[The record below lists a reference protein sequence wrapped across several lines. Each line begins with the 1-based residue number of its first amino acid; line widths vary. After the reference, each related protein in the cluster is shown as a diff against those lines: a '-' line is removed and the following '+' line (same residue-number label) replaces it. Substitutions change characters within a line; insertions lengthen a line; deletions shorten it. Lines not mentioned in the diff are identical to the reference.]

1 MTYYAYIENNQING
15 CGECQCLNEEI
26 MNFEI
31 SEEIFNNIQDY
42 IWNGQA
48 VVIDPDLDE
57 KRLNEAKDNKYQEA
71 LSKAKLFI
79 DNGAVYQFDENNSI
93 EATDGNIGKMTAYA
107 LAFQTGTVDKV
118 YWTSKEDNVLELS
131 ADDILTILTGLGTI
145 QSAIWNI
152 KFVSYKTAIEQAAT
166 VEEVKAIE
174 IDYES
179 EVE

>member
-1 MTYYAYIENNQING
+1 MKIKDIQNIEIT
-15 CGECQCLNEEI
+15 EEQ
-26 MNFEI
+26 
-31 SEEIFNNIQDY
+31 FNNIQDY

-48 VVIDPDLDE
+48 VVIDPDLNE
-57 KRLNEAKDNKYQEA
+57 KQLNDAKNKKYQEA

-107 LAFQTGTVDKV
+107 LAFQSGAVDKV
-118 YWTSKEDNVLELS
+118 YWTSKEDNVLELN
-131 ADDILTILTGLGTI
+131 ANDILTILTGLGEI
-145 QSAIWNI
+145 QSVVWNL
-152 KFVSYKTAIEQAAT
+152 KFVSYKNAIEQAAT

-179 EVE
+179 EDE